1 MELVGFALSSNSQI
15 SQPCMAIYEKFE
27 HLPNGYFKDSGSG
40 HREVWLYGAADTA
53 EAGSAMDETPRW
65 AGHLG
70 VKKSSDLVIHPFF
83 RLDFYHLSVYA
94 VFEQRQDNLRFVPD
108 SAESNSALSWTALR
122 WKCF

>member
-1 MELVGFALSSNSQI
+1 MDTSKIQAQ
-15 SQPCMAIYEKFE
+15 
-27 HLPNGYFKDSGSG
+27 
-40 HREVWLYGAADTA
+40 DTA
-53 EAGSAMDETPRW
+53 KSDSMVQRTPLRQALRW
-65 AGHLG
+65 MKLRGEQDTSES
-70 VKKSSDLVIHPFF
+70 KKSSDLVIHPFF